1 MGYEQF
7 NKAIS
12 AQQLMQERQR
22 EADERALERLDDD
35 EELVGIIRSLTA
47 EEMNDDDLQQRR
59 RHRVAR
65 K

>member
-47 EEMNDDDLQQRR
+47 EEMNDDDLIQRR